1 VRASY
6 QNAVL
11 LPIFSVI
18 PGDDEY
24 YTFVMNSGRAQKRVL
39 KIGSFQD
46 RNVHILDGLKPG
58 DTLIDKGNK
67 LVADGSKVK
76 VIN

>member
-1 VRASY
+1 
-6 QNAVL
+6 
-11 LPIFSVI
+11 VI
-18 PGDDEY
+18 
-24 YTFVMNSGRAQKRVL
+24 NSGKAQKRVL

-46 RNVHILDGLKPG
+46 RNVHITEGLKPG
-58 DTLIDKGNK
+58 DMLIDKGNK